1 MQVDE
6 LAHLAWIPVL
16 SDFPVWVQTNAWVTF
31 PVGMLIAPT
40 YLKCYF
46 HLKGYSFKFRFT

>member
-40 YLKCYF
+40 
-46 HLKGYSFKFRFT
+46 